1 MSPLDRR
8 QLLGRSLAVIGT
20 AGLGALGGAVADQ
33 SGTAQAAPGQE
44 AIERSANY
52 DELRTSTSFDGEH
65 QAGILTKPQMQA
77 TFAALDSIA
86 PTRLYLQEALQA
98 LSGRAR
104 ELCQGGSYPLRSL
117 DEPPFDSGV
126 LGVDIAPDDLTV
138 TIAFGSSLFDD
149 RYGLAKGLPPGLTRM
164 EAFPTDDL
172 DQSQCHGDVLLQICS
187 GQRDT
192 AAHTLRELLRT
203 VMGNLQLRWTVD
215 GFRGAQRGP
224 TPRST
229 PRNLFAFRD
238 GTANPD
244 VTDARLMNELIWIP
258 PTPGSSGLTAW
269 TAGGTFQV
277 VRLIDMHIEFWDRVG
292 LGEQQRMIGRYRDSG
307 APLGGNNEF
316 ENPDYA
322 SDPDGKR
329 IPLNAHIRLA
339 NPRTP
344 ATANQRLLRRSYNYQ
359 RSFDSAGQLNQ
370 GHAFVVFNQSIQR
383 QFETVQNRLNE
394 EPMIDYISPVGG
406 GYYFAPPGASG
417 HGDWVGSGLFAA
429 TA

>member
-1 MSPLDRR
+1 MAHMVFCVR
-8 QLLGRSLAVIGT
+8 
-20 AGLGALGGAVADQ
+20 
-33 SGTAQAAPGQE
+33 
-44 AIERSANY
+44 N
-52 DELRTSTSFDGEH
+52 
-65 QAGILTKPQMQA
+65 K
-77 TFAALDSIA
+77 
-86 PTRLYLQEALQA
+86 
-98 LSGRAR
+98 R
-104 ELCQGGSYPLRSL
+104 EMEGL

-126 LGVDIAPDDLTV
+126 LGTDIAPDDLTV

-149 RYGLAKGLPPGLTRM
+149 RYGLAKGRPRGLTRM
-164 EAFPTDDL
+164 EAFPIDDL

-244 VTDARLMNELIWIP
+244 LSDEKLMNELIWLP
-258 PTPGSSGLTAW
+258 KSSGATAW

-307 APLGGNNEF
+307 APLGGTYEF

-322 SDPDGKR
+322 SDPDGRR

-344 ATANQRLLRRSYNYQ
+344 ATADQRILRRSYNYQ
-359 RSFDSAGQLNQ
+359 RGFDSAGQLNQ
-370 GHAFVVFNQSIQR
+370 GHAFVVFNQSIKR
-383 QFETVQNRLNE
+383 QFETIQKRLLE
-394 EPMIDYISPVGG
+394 EPMIDYISTVGG
-406 GYYFAPPGASG
+406 GYYFVPPGASG
-417 HGDWVGSGLFAA
+417 SGDWVGSGLFAA
-429 TA
+429 TT

>member
-1 MSPLDRR
+1 MSPIDRR
-8 QLLGRSLAVIGT
+8 QLLGRGLAMLGG
-20 AGLGALGGAVADQ
+20 ASLGALGASAAEQ
-33 SGTAQAAPGQE
+33 ASPAQAALDQT
-44 AIERSANY
+44 AVERSANY
-52 DELRTSTSFDGEH
+52 DELRSSISFDGEH
-65 QAGILTKPQMQA
+65 QAGILTAPQAQA

-98 LSGRAR
+98 LSTRAR
-104 ELCQGGSYPLRSL
+104 ELCEGGKFPLRSL

-126 LGVDIAPDDLTV
+126 LGTDIAPDDLTV

-149 RYGLAKGLPPGLTRM
+149 RYGLAKGRPPGLTRM
-164 EAFPTDDL
+164 EAFPIDHL
-172 DQSQCHGDVLLQICS
+172 EQSRCHGDVLLQICS

-203 VMGNLQLRWTVD
+203 VMGSLQLRWTVD

-224 TPRST
+224 TPHST

-244 VTDARLMNELIWIP
+244 VSNEKLMNELLWLP
-258 PTPGSSGLTAW
+258 KSGGPTAW

-307 APLGGNNEF
+307 APLGGTYEF

-322 SDPDGKR
+322 SDPEGKR
-329 IPLNAHIRLA
+329 VPLNAHIRLA
-339 NPRTP
+339 NPRTSQ
-344 ATANQRLLRRSYNYQ
+344 TADQRILRRSYNYQ

-370 GHAFVVFNQSIQR
+370 GHAFVAFNQSIQR
-383 QFETVQNRLNE
+383 QFETIQNRINE

-406 GYYFAPPGASG
+406 GYYFVPPGTSG
-417 HGDWVGSGLFAA
+417 SGDWVGSGLFDA